1 MDEKTPIFAAPPGQ
15 ETATSSLGSPSSS
28 HAVYHDSTQTP
39 RSKLLMIGTVA
50 VITLLVLIALILCI
64 YRGASTGKQGFLYF
78 LVGASLLGFIA
89 VEAFIFRFLQSG
101 DLAKEKSWF
110 LYFMGFCTF
119 VEAVLVS
126 VIVMN

>member
-1 MDEKTPIFAAPPGQ
+1 MDEKTPIFGEPRGQ
-15 ETATSSLGSPSSS
+15 ETATSSLGAPSPG
-28 HAVYHDSTQTP
+28 AVYHDSTQTP
-39 RSKLLMIGTVA
+39 RSRYLMISTVG
-50 VITLLVLIALILCI
+50 VITVMVLIALILCI

-110 LYFMGFCTF
+110 LYFMGFCTLL
-119 VEAVLVS
+119 EAVLVAI
-126 VIVMN
+126 IVMN